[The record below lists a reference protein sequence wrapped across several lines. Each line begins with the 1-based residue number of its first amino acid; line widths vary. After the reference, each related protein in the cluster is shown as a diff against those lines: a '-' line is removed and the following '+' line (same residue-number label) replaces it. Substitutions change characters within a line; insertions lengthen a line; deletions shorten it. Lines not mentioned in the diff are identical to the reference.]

1 MATEGGRRKG
11 GTDRS
16 QCPCWGRK
24 RHPGPVSHPAER
36 GRFRDPLPGTPRCP
50 GRREGSFS
58 ALPLPLPVPPPRC
71 LGVSGSPHPPL
82 PRACAR
88 CVSPTSSLRLSS
100 TLLRWRMRARCLM
113 PARSLRLFTCRPISP
128 QCPSAA
134 HLSCVSL
141 GCVAVSYRFSPTLSP
156 VSLTLPSV
164 SPSQSLA
171 STCAQSFSVS
181 LSLSLQPFC
190 LFVTPVCPSRSQSIS
205 RTQSPPRDPR
215 PATLSPAHFP
225 CSCVR
230 TSLSAS
236 LRLSPGL
243 VPVSPCVSG

>member
-24 RHPGPVSHPAER
+24 RHPGRLVIPPR
-36 GRFRDPLPGTPRCP
+36 GAASGTPSP
-50 GRREGSFS
+50 GPPRRPGQREGSFS
-58 ALPLPLPVPPPRC
+58 ALPLPFPVPPPRC
-71 LGVSGSPHPPL
+71 LGVSGYPHPPL

-100 TLLRWRMRARCLM
+100 TLLRWRVRARCLM
-113 PARSLRLFTCRPISP
+113 PARSLCLFTCRSISP
-128 QCPSAA
+128 QCPSPA
-134 HLSCVSL
+134 HLSCVSW

-181 LSLSLQPFC
+181 RSLSNLSVSLSL
-190 LFVTPVCPSRSQSIS
+190 PSVPPGLSQFLGL
-205 RTQSPPRDPR
+205 SPAPRDPR

-230 TSLSAS
+230 TSLSVS
-236 LRLSPGL
+236 LRLFPGL